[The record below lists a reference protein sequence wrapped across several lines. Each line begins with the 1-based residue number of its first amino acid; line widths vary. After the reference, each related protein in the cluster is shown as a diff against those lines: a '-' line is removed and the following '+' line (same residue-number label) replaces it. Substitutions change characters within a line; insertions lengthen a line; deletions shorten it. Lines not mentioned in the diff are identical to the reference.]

1 MASLAERQL
10 ELLERMAAVEP
21 APYIMGG
28 FAEDALLAGHVT
40 RPHEDVDWL
49 LPRQEL
55 QLRLAQAAEL
65 GFETFETWGES
76 APGEP
81 FYLYGENGDLK
92 LDLGVADDVDGRL
105 HVKIH
110 KLFFEVEGGGEAP
123 AGYRFALPDDALAH
137 PPVRLEGI
145 TLRVVSPLTLY
156 QLRAGIASQG
166 SFGPLS
172 ERHLAALAE
181 LRERYFQQR
190 SEDELLPIVES
201 L

>member
-1 MASLAERQL
+1 
-10 ELLERMAAVEP
+10 
-21 APYIMGG
+21 
-28 FAEDALLAGHVT
+28 VT

-92 LDLGVADDVDGRL
+92 LDLGVADEVDGRPY
-105 HVKIH
+105 VKVH

-123 AGYRFALPDDALAH
+123 AGYRFALPDDAFAH
-137 PPVRLEGI
+137 PSIRLEGI
-145 TLRVVSPLTLY
+145 TSSR
-156 QLRAGIASQG
+156 R
-166 SFGPLS
+166 
-172 ERHLAALAE
+172 LAADAVPAARRNREPGLLRPSLGTTSRGTGGAE
-181 LRERYFQQR
+181 RAVLPER
-190 SEDELLPIVES
+190 SEDELLPIVEP